1 MLSFSEISGNGVS
14 QTEEKDTFH
23 QRLLEPSIQCY
34 LCYFQKVRRFTYKI
48 IVGRIIALNDVHVL
62 ILRTYEYIR
71 LHGKR
76 DSVDVIK
83 LRLKIRLS

>member
-1 MLSFSEISGNGVS
+1 MYGIV
-14 QTEEKDTFH
+14 
-23 QRLLEPSIQCY
+23 
-34 LCYFQKVRRFTYKI
+34 
-48 IVGRIIALNDVHVL
+48 VGRIIALKDVHVL

-83 LRLKIRLS
+83 LRIKIR

>member
-1 MLSFSEISGNGVS
+1 MYEIV
-14 QTEEKDTFH
+14 
-23 QRLLEPSIQCY
+23 
-34 LCYFQKVRRFTYKI
+34 
-48 IVGRIIALNDVHVL
+48 VGRIIALL

-83 LRLKIRLS
+83 LRIKIR